1 MQIGNQEF
9 LLKPA
14 MWKMFQHIISA
25 DAKKIGVWQDRR
37 GSEELTTIVHTQNY
51 GRGFIKMFR

>member
-37 GSEELTTIVHTQNY
+37 GSEELTMSAHTELWT
-51 GRGFIKMFR
+51 RLH